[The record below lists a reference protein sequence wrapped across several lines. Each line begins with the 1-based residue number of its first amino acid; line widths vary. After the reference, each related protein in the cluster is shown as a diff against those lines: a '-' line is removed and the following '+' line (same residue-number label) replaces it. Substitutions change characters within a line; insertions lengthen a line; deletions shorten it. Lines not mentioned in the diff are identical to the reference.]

1 MSEISIQAA
10 FQTRQP
16 LLPIEIER
24 AFIDELGQS
33 FSKIAISEKRGVKRI
48 SGRIIPRIFNPV
60 VSFTGSLETE
70 TRDDKG
76 RLQFTGRTH
85 TNGWFWVTLLLFLIL
100 FFPLVIILLIM
111 YWQQTKKAVA
121 GFEKARDRVQFKL
134 NDW

>member
-16 LLPIEIER
+16 LLPIEIEQ
-24 AFIDELGQS
+24 AFIDELRPS
-33 FSKIAISEKRGVKRI
+33 FSKIAVTEERGVKYI
-48 SGRIIPRIFNPV
+48 NGRIIPRIFNPV

-70 TRDDKG
+70 AKDKKG

-85 TNGWFWVTLLLFLIL
+85 TNGWFWATLVLFLIL
-100 FFPLVIILLIM
+100 FFPLLILLIIM

>member
-1 MSEISIQAA
+1 MSEISIQTA

-48 SGRIIPRIFNPV
+48 KGRIIPRIYAPV
-60 VSFTGSLETE
+60 VSFNGVLEAE
-70 TRDDKG
+70 TKDNKG

-85 TNGWFWVTLLLFLIL
+85 TNGWFWSMLLFLLIL
-100 FFPLVIILLIM
+100 FFPLVIILIIV